1 MGENRSRADRGTS
14 QQGGTV
20 GFLSEEKT
28 IRFEVNLDVAQRARL
43 NISATLLSVAKT
55 VINTAGG
62 K

>member
-1 MGENRSRADRGTS
+1 
-14 QQGGTV
+14 
-20 GFLSEEKT
+20 
-28 IRFEVNLDVAQRARL
+28 LDVAQRARL